1 MICRNICKRC
11 GLQIRAT
18 PVSGEFKAKIRKN
31 LSTLSKK
38 VGTGRYNI
46 RLAAYESKAFLRL
59 VNLSLADNTNIRY

>member
-1 MICRNICKRC
+1 M
-11 GLQIRAT
+11 QIRAT

-31 LSTLSKK
+31 LITLSKK

>member
-1 MICRNICKRC
+1 
-11 GLQIRAT
+11 LQIRAT

-31 LSTLSKK
+31 LITLSKK